1 MTLSL
6 PHLFSKQCTVT
17 ILDDKSQQKIPIAK
31 FQFIVFFF
39 ALTQN
44 SILVTYLIFRS
55 HTFGNRA
62 KSVQLCMQVMVPVF

>member
-31 FQFIVFFF
+31 FQFIIFFR
-39 ALTQN
+39 TNQN